1 MTYNYNTTT
10 LLTTTQTST
19 HFISTLYLAPQK
31 NIMNASYYGIEYN
44 KDELN
49 LAKINLC
56 KKATNACA
64 ASCLYH
70 QGILK
75 NSDFS
80 KNRVKKARLKRTF
93 KFLLQR
99 DTFFQQLIKEITA
112 LHKKASQ
119 LGLNLAIQL
128 NGTSDIL
135 WEKEAFEFKEIKYAN
150 IMSYFKHIQF
160 FDYTKY
166 DVLKQRNKRPDN
178 YHLTYSRAGMHK
190 GKLVDSWEY
199 LQILL
204 NKEIDVAVILTKEL
218 KNQLLNAST
227 FKGYKIIDANLNHNR
242 ADDIIHRENKQG
254 LILACEVDKKTTL
267 IQNGFI
273 LQSQDELETY
283 FS

>member
-1 MTYNYNTTT
+1 
-10 LLTTTQTST
+10 
-19 HFISTLYLAPQK
+19 
-31 NIMNASYYGIEYN
+31 MNAPYYGIEHD
-44 KDELN
+44 KSQLDIS
-49 LAKINLC
+49 KINLC

-99 DTFFQQLIKEITA
+99 DTFFKQLIKEITA
-112 LHKKASQ
+112 LQKKAFEQ
-119 LGLNLAIQL
+119 GLNLAISL

-135 WEKEAFEFKEIKYAN
+135 WEKEAFEFKETKYAN
-150 IMSYFKHIQF
+150 IMSYFNQIQF

-166 DVLKQRNKRPDN
+166 DILKQRNKRPSN

-190 GKLVDSWEY
+190 GKVVDSWEY
-199 LQILL
+199 LQMLL
-204 NKEIDVAVILTKEL
+204 NHEIDVAVVLTKKL
-218 KNQLLNAST
+218 KNQLLDAST
-227 FKGYKIIDANLNHNR
+227 FKGYKIIDANLNYNR
-242 ADDIIHRENKQG
+242 ADDIVHRENKQG
-254 LILACEVDKKTTL
+254 ILLACEVDKKTTL
-267 IQNGFI
+267 SNNGFI
-273 LQSQDELETY
+273 LQSSSELDTY